1 MCVLLGVEE
10 GLVRMVELRYSIE
23 EATSPQGFKGSR
35 LSVENAQMY
44 HAGEYKCTTFSQR
57 SHTVYVLSGKVAIW
71 QSLPVRAIGCCPQ
84 LTLTFLLLC
93 QNLSYHIC
101 LFDPFIM
108 LFKAPLIHGL

>member
-1 MCVLLGVEE
+1 MSSFFHIITSCNA
-10 GLVRMVELRYSIE
+10 RYSIE

-71 QSLPVRAIGCCPQ
+71 HSLPVRAIGCNPQ
-84 LTLTFLLLC
+84 LILTFPLLC
-93 QNLSYHIC
+93 QNLSCHISAC
-101 LFDPFIM
+101 LIPFLM
-108 LFKAPLIHGL
+108 LFKSPLIYGL